1 MAGDCPPD
9 EPKNRVFSNSLFVR
23 EVKGQVE
30 LVFKFI
36 YRTTTQSEIM
46 KKTLFIIIA
55 GLSVFGTT
63 LHAQQLY
70 QFSQYMVRP
79 VLFNPA
85 AAGYNEA
92 VCIYG
97 AARSQWMGYQDQA
110 GDKVNP
116 VDIIGGI
123 TAPLYAISSGIGFQ
137 FNSGKL
143 GYQTRA
149 DFRLDYAYKIDVG
162 DEQVFS
168 VGAYGQLSR
177 VSLDID
183 KLIPLDITDPLLLK
197 PGMQKDMIPE
207 AGFGIFYSS
216 SNRWFAGLSLMN
228 LIGSKA
234 ILGNLE
240 MNDQM
245 TFVAQG
251 QYKFKVID
259 ERFKKFDLA
268 PSFLVKSNFTS
279 TQVELDMLGY
289 LNDKFWFGAGY
300 RLQDGV
306 KLLGGAQIADFAIG
320 LSYDVTTGKVNE
332 ATKSGSAELHLSYCL
347 PVFPKVKRESGF
359 NTRHL

>member
-1 MAGDCPPD
+1 
-9 EPKNRVFSNSLFVR
+9 
-23 EVKGQVE
+23 
-30 LVFKFI
+30 
-36 YRTTTQSEIM
+36 M
-46 KKTLFIIIA
+46 KKTLYFIIA
-55 GLSVFGTT
+55 CLSSFTTT
-63 LHAQQLY
+63 LQAQQLY

-97 AARSQWMGYQDQA
+97 AGRNQWMGYQDQA
-110 GDKVNP
+110 GEKVNP
-116 VDIIGGI
+116 VDYIAGT
-123 TAPLYAISSGIGFQ
+123 TAPLYAINSGIGFQ

-143 GYQTRA
+143 GYQSRT
-149 DFRLDYAYKIDVG
+149 DFRLDYAYKIEIKE
-162 DEQVFS
+162 EQMLS
-168 VGAYGQLSR
+168 VGVYGQLSMIN
-177 VSLDID
+177 LDLD
-183 KLIPLDITDPLLLK
+183 KLVPLDVTDPLLLK
-197 PGMQKDMIPE
+197 PGKQMDMIPE
-207 AGFGIFYSS
+207 AGFGVFYSS

-228 LIGSKA
+228 LLGSKA

-240 MNDQM
+240 INDQM

-289 LNDKFWFGAGY
+289 LNDKFWFGTGY

>member
-1 MAGDCPPD
+1 M
-9 EPKNRVFSNSLFVR
+9 KNTHIILILCLLGFGN
-23 EVKGQVE
+23 
-30 LVFKFI
+30 
-36 YRTTTQSEIM
+36 
-46 KKTLFIIIA
+46 TLN
-55 GLSVFGTT
+55 
-63 LHAQQLY
+63 AQQLY

-79 VLFNPA
+79 VIFNPA
-85 AAGYNEA
+85 AAGYSEA

-97 AARSQWMGYQDQA
+97 AGRNQWMGYTDEA

-116 VDIIGGI
+116 VDFIAGV
-123 TAPLYAISSGIGFQ
+123 TAPLYSINSGIGFQ

-143 GYQTRA
+143 GYQTRT
-149 DFRLDYAYKIDVG
+149 DYRLDYAYKIGIG
-162 DEQVFS
+162 DEQVLS

-197 PGMQKDMIPE
+197 TGVQTDMIPE

-216 SNRWFAGLSLMN
+216 SNRWFAGLSIMN
-228 LIGSKA
+228 LLASKA

-240 MNDQM
+240 INDQM

-268 PSFLVKSNFTS
+268 PSFLIKSNFTS
-279 TQVELDMLGY
+279 TQLELDLLGY

-306 KLLGGAQIADFAIG
+306 ILLGGAKIADFAIG
-320 LSYDVTTGKVNE
+320 LSYDATTGKVND

-347 PVFPKVKRESGF
+347 PVFPKVKCESGF

>member
-1 MAGDCPPD
+1 
-9 EPKNRVFSNSLFVR
+9 
-23 EVKGQVE
+23 
-30 LVFKFI
+30 
-36 YRTTTQSEIM
+36 M
-46 KKTLFIIIA
+46 KKTLYFIIA
-55 GLSVFGTT
+55 CLSSFTTT
-63 LHAQQLY
+63 LQAQQLY

-97 AARSQWMGYQDQA
+97 AGRNQWMGYQDQA
-110 GDKVNP
+110 GEKVNP
-116 VDIIGGI
+116 VDYIAGI
-123 TAPLYAISSGIGFQ
+123 TAPLYAINSGIGFQ
-137 FNSGKL
+137 FNNGKL
-143 GYQTRA
+143 GYQSRT
-149 DFRLDYAYKIDVG
+149 DFRLDYAYKIEIRED
-162 DEQVFS
+162 QILS
-168 VGAYGQLSR
+168 VGVYGQLSTIN
-177 VSLDID
+177 LDLD
-183 KLIPLDITDPLLLK
+183 KLVPLDVTDPLLLK
-197 PGMQKDMIPE
+197 TGQQKDMIPE

-216 SNRWFAGLSLMN
+216 SSRWFAGLSLMN
-228 LIGSKA
+228 LLGSKA

-240 MNDQM
+240 INDQM

-259 ERFKKFDLA
+259 ERFRKFDLA

-300 RLQDGV
+300 RLQDGAI
-306 KLLGGAQIADFAIG
+306 LLGGAKFSGFAVG
-320 LSYDVTTGKVNE
+320 LSYDVTTSKINDV
-332 ATKSGSAELHLSYCL
+332 TKSGSAELHLSYCL